1 MTFDFVDVLVIVTCV
16 AVLCQ
21 KVYLSVF
28 VYPKLNV
35 VIREMK
41 EIVGRAKREMDTLSE
56 LTSYA
61 GDHRLDEC
69 KARALLMEDVELMKQ
84 WTHDAF
90 VATLNHRRPPEVP
103 AKIIERYG
111 KAGDADHIFR

>member
-1 MTFDFVDVLVIVTCV
+1 MTFDVVDVLVIVTCV

-21 KVYLSVF
+21 KVYFLMVLF
-28 VYPKLNV
+28 PKLKV
-35 VIREMK
+35 VTREMK
-41 EIVGRAKREMDTLSE
+41 AIVYRANKEMDAMSK

-69 KARALLMEDVELMKQ
+69 KARALLMEDVKLMKQ

-111 KAGDADHIFR
+111 KAGDADHIFS

>member
-1 MTFDFVDVLVIVTCV
+1 MNFVDVLMIVTCV
-16 AVLCQ
+16 AILCQ
-21 KVYLSVF
+21 KVYFFVF
-28 VYPKLNV
+28 VFPKLNAA
-35 VIREMK
+35 ILEMK
-41 EIVGRAKREMDTLSE
+41 AIVYRANKEMDALSK

-111 KAGDADHIFR
+111 KAGDADHLFS